1 MTDWPPLRDDLD
13 LVRGPMLDGLPTWT
27 LHDPV
32 SNRFFRL
39 SWKETEI
46 LVHWSLGD
54 AQAIA
59 HSVSAVMGR
68 VCAPGEV
75 MAVAEFCHRMHLVDA
90 VSPATLAHERATQ
103 RQGIWQWLLH
113 HYLFLRIPLVRPNAL
128 LSAMLP
134 WCGWMFSRWFWGGV
148 GVLSLLGFWGIALRW
163 EEYRAG
169 LHGLLSMRGLVSV
182 ALALGAAKLVHE
194 FGHGITAR
202 RMGCDV
208 PAMGVAFLVL
218 MPVFWT
224 DTTDAWRLQDARGRV
239 AIDAAGMLSELVLAA
254 VASVLWAVLPDG
266 GARQAALVL
275 SGSVWISAVLLNLS
289 PLMRFDGYYIASDLL
304 GVPNLQ
310 SRGYA
315 LGRWQ
320 LRTWLFGHQAP
331 PPEHMRRG
339 RAIGVLCYAFASM
352 VYRFFLFLGIAV
364 LVYREVFK
372 ALGIVLFGIE
382 IWFFLV
388 GPILREIRQWGRL
401 MQAASRWRRGVVLGV
416 MVVGVLVAV
425 VPWNRTVRVDGLWRP
440 AMQARLRTAEAGALV
455 WLLAPGT
462 EVTRGQVVA
471 HLVSEDLQAGRDV
484 AQARLQTSLA
494 ELRRAGFAG
503 ESGDRAMLS
512 TMADT
517 QEEVSRGRHDVA
529 AAEGR
534 IDALDIRAPFDGVVV
549 DVDPQAY
556 QGEVFPKHTP
566 LFSLLS
572 QGPGVVVGYVG
583 ETDIRG
589 IHAGTRGRF
598 WSKTGGPP
606 LCLTVERVSD
616 ANAEAI
622 EELEL
627 AQPSGG
633 HVAVHRDR
641 HDTWQADLPLY
652 RVVARVDAPAPA
664 PAARIFGLMVLDA
677 PSSSFAL
684 QVYRRAASLLV
695 RESGF

>member
-1 MTDWPPLRDDLD
+1 MAEWPPLRDDLD

-32 SNRFFRL
+32 SNHFFRL

-46 LVHWSLGD
+46 LVHWSLGN
-54 AQAIA
+54 AEAIA
-59 HSVSAVMGR
+59 RSVSAIMG
-68 VCAPGEV
+68 VICMPGEV
-75 MAVAEFCHRMHLVDA
+75 MAVAEFFLKAHLLDA
-90 VSPATLAHERATQ
+90 VSPAALAHERAAQ
-103 RQGIWQWLLH
+103 HQGMWQWLLH
-113 HYLFLRIPLVRPNAL
+113 HYLFLRVPLIRPDAML
-128 LSAMLP
+128 AAMLP
-134 WCGWMFSRWFWGGV
+134 WCGWLFSPLFWGGV
-148 GVLSLLGFWGIALRW
+148 GVLSLLGLWGIALRW

-169 LHGLLSMRGLVSV
+169 LHGLLSMHGLVAGAIALSV
-182 ALALGAAKLVHE
+182 AKLVHE

-202 RMGCDV
+202 RMGCSV
-208 PAMGVAFLVL
+208 PTMGVAFLVL

-224 DTTDAWRLQDARGRV
+224 DTTAAWRLQDARRRV
-239 AIDAAGMLSELVLAA
+239 AIDAAGMLSELVVAA
-254 VASVLWAVLPDG
+254 VASVAWAVLPDG

-275 SGSVWISAVLLNLS
+275 SGSVWISALLLNMS

-315 LGRWQ
+315 LGRWK
-320 LRTWLFGHQAP
+320 LRTWLFGYQAP
-331 PPEHMRRG
+331 PPERMHSS

-352 VYRFFLFLGIAV
+352 VYRVFLFLVIAV
-364 LVYREVFK
+364 LVYHEVFK

-388 GPILREIRQWGRL
+388 GPILREVRQWGGL
-401 MQAASRWRRGVVLGV
+401 MQAATKWRRGFLIGTGAVAL
-416 MVVGVLVAV
+416 LVAI
-425 VPWNRTVRVDGLWRP
+425 VPWNRTVRLDGLWRP
-440 AMQARLRTAEAGALV
+440 AMQARLKTAEPGALV
-455 WLLAPGT
+455 SLLAPGT
-462 EVTRGQVVA
+462 KVTRGQVVA
-471 HLVSEDLQAGRDV
+471 HLTSEDLQADHDV
-484 AQARLQTSLA
+484 AEARLQSSLA
-494 ELRRAGFAG
+494 ALRRADFAG
-503 ESGDRAMLS
+503 EAGERTMLS

-517 QEEVSRGRHDVA
+517 QEEISRGRQDVA
-529 AAEGR
+529 AADGR
-534 IDALDIRAPFDGVVV
+534 ISALDIRAPFDGTVV

-556 QGEVFPKHTP
+556 QGEILPKHTS

-572 QGPGVVVGYVG
+572 EGPGVVVGYVG
-583 ETDIRG
+583 ESDIRG
-589 IHAGTRGRF
+589 IHAGTKGRF
-598 WSKTGGPP
+598 WPKTGGSS
-606 LCLTVERVSD
+606 LRLTVERVSD

-633 HVAVHRDR
+633 HVAVHRDQ

-652 RVVARVDAPAPA
+652 RVVARVDGQAPAPE
-664 PAARIFGLMVLDA
+664 ARISGLMALDA

-684 QVYRRAASLLV
+684 QVYRRAMSLLV

>member
-1 MTDWPPLRDDLD
+1 MADWPPLRDDLD

-46 LVHWSLGD
+46 LVHWPLGN
-54 AQAIA
+54 AEAIA
-59 HSVSAVMGR
+59 RSVSGAMGM

-75 MAVAEFCHRMHLVDA
+75 MAVAEFFLRTHLVDA
-90 VSPATLAHERATQ
+90 VSPATLAHERAAQ
-103 RQGIWQWLLH
+103 RQGLWQWLLH
-113 HYLFLRIPLVRPNAL
+113 HYLFLRVPLVRPDAL

-134 WCGWMFSRWFWGGV
+134 WCGWMFSPLFWGGV
-148 GVLSLLGFWGIALRW
+148 TMLSLLGFWGIALRW
-163 EEYRAG
+163 EDYRAG
-169 LHGLLSMRGLVSV
+169 LQGLLSMHGLVSV
-182 ALALGAAKLVHE
+182 AIALTVAKLVHE

-202 RMGCDV
+202 RMGCRV
-208 PAMGVAFLVL
+208 PTMGVAFLVL

-224 DTTDAWRLQDARGRV
+224 DTTDAWRLQDARKRV

-275 SGSVWISAVLLNLS
+275 SGSVWVSAVLLNMS

-315 LGRWQ
+315 LARWQ
-320 LRTWLFGHQAP
+320 LRTWLFGYQAP
-331 PPEHMRRG
+331 PPERMRRS

-364 LVYREVFK
+364 LVYHEVFK

-382 IWFFLV
+382 IWFFLA
-388 GPILREIRQWGRL
+388 GPILREVGQWGRL
-401 MQAASRWRRGVVLGV
+401 MQAASRWRRGLLPGTMAVAL
-416 MVVGVLVAV
+416 LVAV
-425 VPWNRTVRVDGLWRP
+425 VPWNRTVKVDGLWRP
-440 AMQARLRTAEAGALV
+440 AMQARLKTAEPGALV
-455 WLLAPGT
+455 SLLAPGT

-471 HLVSEDLQAGRDV
+471 HLASEDLQADRDV
-484 AQARLQTSLA
+484 AEARLQTSLA

-503 ESGDRAMLS
+503 ESGNRTMLS

-517 QEEVSRGRHDVA
+517 LEEISRGRQDVA
-529 AAEGR
+529 AADGR
-534 IDALDIRAPFDGVVV
+534 INALDIRAPFDGIVV
-549 DVDPQAY
+549 DVDPQTY
-556 QGEVFPKHTP
+556 RGEVFPKHTP

-589 IHAGTRGRF
+589 IHAGTKGRF
-598 WSKTGGPP
+598 WPKTGGSP
-606 LCLTVERVSD
+606 LPLTVERVSD

-633 HVAVHRDR
+633 HVAVHRDQ

-652 RVVARVDAPAPA
+652 RVVARVDAQTPSPE
-664 PAARIFGLMVLDA
+664 ARISGLMVLDA

-684 QVYRRAASLLV
+684 QVYRRATSLLV